1 MCGQLL
7 LETIVQYVD
16 EVAQCKGV
24 LDVVG
29 TGTTPSLGTLNTRL
43 FQIRASVTLIHLKWR
58 ALCRGRGIA
67 LKPTGLA
74 QLSDQHV
81 V

>member
-1 MCGQLL
+1 MVCCLQLL

-29 TGTTPSLGTLNTRL
+29 TGTTPSLGTLDTLL
-43 FQIRASVTLIHLKWR
+43 FQI
-58 ALCRGRGIA
+58 
-67 LKPTGLA
+67 
-74 QLSDQHV
+74 
-81 V
+81 